1 MVRPLF
7 LCVLVVSVLSMPA
20 TPCSAQPDARYL
32 VPKDVLVVDTTV
44 TTQTNK
50 HLVEEHGNVS
60 PATTTTVKREGSAT
74 LMAIGDGRQVVNVHL
89 KNSGLSDTSFALEFA
104 PNGLLTSINASSKGR
119 LGEIIGSVF
128 KFAGTV
134 LSFVNPAFA
143 GGVACQRPAPE
154 GPVGLRYYV
163 QQSATGC
170 DFWKDLGEAE
180 TRLETSLQALAALQD
195 QIANPATRPSDLSAR
210 ITLQRAAVKDAQ
222 SNLAARQDALA
233 KGLEAFLKSQSIG
246 PGTPVV
252 SRTRLIFELDELP
265 LDGTITDGMDDAKT
279 LAALAAKKTMLN
291 LYTTT
296 GVVVTL
302 GTPGYEQPPAALVDD
317 PSGKT
322 VSVCHRPTTPLR
334 LRLFVKV
341 KRDGIEVLEQSVDS
355 VENVLHPFV
364 PSACTTFK
372 ASSLGERK
380 LALTMDDK
388 GRLKRVERSG
398 TSDVAVL
405 TASLSAAASA
415 LRDEYAA
422 SLKKLE
428 EAQTSSRNLKLGD
441 LVTEAERLKKEKA
454 VLDAK
459 LDLDAG
465 SANYDAVLSQRRLA
479 ADLATLQ
486 ADVSL
491 ANAEDTREQRLE
503 IERLKA
509 DIELLQKTMDLMR
522 AEQELLKLR
531 KD

>member
-1 MVRPLF
+1 MFRLPLSS
-7 LCVLVVSVLSMPA
+7 LLIVLA
-20 TPCSAQPDARYL
+20 AAAPCAAQPDARYL
-32 VPKDVLVVDTTV
+32 VPKDVLVVDVTV

-50 HLVEEHGNVS
+50 QLVEGNGIVA
-60 PATTTTVKREGSAT
+60 PVAATTVKREGTAT
-74 LMAIGDGRQVVNVHL
+74 LLAVGDTNQVVNVHL

-119 LGEIIGSVF
+119 LGEILGSVF

-134 LSFVNPAFA
+134 LSVISPGFA
-143 GGVACQRPAPE
+143 GGVPCDRPAPAA
-154 GPVGLRYYV
+154 PLDLRYFV
-163 QQSATGC
+163 QQNPQGC
-170 DFWKDLGEAE
+170 DAWKALGEAE
-180 TRLETSLQALAALQD
+180 TRLENAVQALAALQD
-195 QIANPATRPSDLSAR
+195 QIVTPATRPSDLAAR

-222 SNLAARQDALA
+222 LHLASRQDALA
-233 KGLEAFLKSQSIG
+233 KSLEAFLKSQSIG
-246 PGTPVV
+246 PGTPV
-252 SRTRLIFELDELP
+252 SARTRVILELDELP
-265 LDGTITDGMDDAKT
+265 RDGAITEGMDDAAAQ
-279 LAALAAKKTMLN
+279 AALTATKSMAN
-291 LYTTT
+291 LYKST
-296 GVVVTL
+296 GVVATL
-302 GTPGYEQPPAALVDD
+302 GTSGHERLPAPLPDD
-317 PSGKT
+317 ASGKT
-322 VSVCHRPTTPLR
+322 VTVCHRPTTPLR

-341 KRDGIEVLEQSVDS
+341 KREGKETLQQTVDS
-355 VENVLHPFV
+355 IENVLHPFV
-364 PSACTTFK
+364 PSACTSFK

-398 TSDVAVL
+398 TSDVAAL
-405 TASLSAAASA
+405 TASLSVAAAA

-428 EAQTSSRNLKLGD
+428 EVQTSSRNLKLGD
-441 LVTEAERLKKEKA
+441 LTTEADRLKKEKA

-479 ADLATLQ
+479 ADLAALQ
-486 ADVSL
+486 ADVNL

-509 DIELLQKTMDLMR
+509 DIELMQKTMDLMR